1 LLFNFKVMGIIA
13 LIVFGFL
20 LLAFILVFRK
30 TRNKSVHSIMQ
41 QNHDV
46 PPLFKE
52 RSAKLKY
59 QALHEALKNNPIPLQ
74 TLKQL
79 KRDYQDKLVNIEIYH
94 DELEELERLYLKH

>member
-1 LLFNFKVMGIIA
+1 MGIIA
-13 LIVFGFL
+13 LIIFGFL

-30 TRNKSVHSIMQ
+30 KRNEGVQSIMQ
-41 QNHDV
+41 QNRDV

-52 RSAKLKY
+52 RSARLKY
-59 QALHEALKNNPIPLQ
+59 QALHETLKNNPIPLQ

-94 DELEELERLYLKH
+94 NELEELERQYLKH